1 MFTLVIGGSASG
13 KSEYAERLV
22 QSLPGARY
30 YIATMRPWD
39 GECLA
44 RIAKHQAARAG
55 RGFVSVERYTAL
67 SGLDLPEGCNALLEC
82 LSNLTANELYLP
94 EGGGEAA
101 VLSGVEHLRRR
112 CGNLTVVTNE
122 VFSGGAEYQ
131 GDTLNYLRALAQVNR
146 ALAQRADLVV
156 EVVCGLPQVWKGRL
170 P

>member
-22 QSLPGARY
+22 QGLPGARY

-67 SGLDLPEGCNALLEC
+67 GGLDLPGGCNALLEC
-82 LSNLTANELYLP
+82 LSNLTANELYQP
-94 EGGGEAA
+94 EGGGEGA
-101 VLSGVEHLRRR
+101 VLFGVEHLRRQ

-131 GDTLNYLRALAQVNR
+131 GDTLNYLRALARVNR

-156 EVVCGLPQVWKGRL
+156 EVACGLPQVWKGRL

>member
-22 QSLPGARY
+22 QGLPGARY

-44 RIAKHQAARAG
+44 RIAKHQAARAD

-82 LSNLTANELYLP
+82 LSNLTANELYQP

-112 CGNLTVVTNE
+112 CGNLAVVTNE

-131 GDTLNYLRALAQVNR
+131 GDTLNYLRALARVNR
-146 ALAQRADLVV
+146 ALARRADLVI